1 MEWLTRLIDRLLS
14 IFPRLVIIAP
24 DETGVR
30 YTPKIVRGIYVTNLT
45 PGYWIYWPL
54 IQNIEIIKCKTQI
67 VDLRPQSIA
76 TKDDQELIIS
86 GAIKYRVI
94 SARKALL
101 EVYDYDK
108 NVQTLALGVIAK
120 FANQKTYD
128 ECKSIKDLEAELL
141 RGVREAA
148 AGFGLKIMQVYITDL
163 CRAKSFRIMGE
174 TQIVPI
180 QEEMS

>member
-1 MEWLTRLIDRLLS
+1 MTWLTQLLDRVLS
-14 IFPRLVIIAP
+14 IFPRLMIIAP

-30 YTPKIVRGIYVTNLT
+30 YTPGIVKGIHVTSLV
-45 PGYWIYWPL
+45 PGWWAYWPL
-54 IQNIEIIKCKTQI
+54 IQDIETIRCKTQV
-67 VDLRPQSIA
+67 VDLRPQSIT

-94 SARKALL
+94 SAQKALL

-108 NVQTLALGVIAK
+108 NIQTLALGVIAK
-120 FANQKTYD
+120 FANQKDYN

-163 CRAKSFRIMGE
+163 CKAKSFRILGE